1 MGGEEVSDKLLVQQ
15 TLAGDSHALAILHKR
30 YYARLYRLALFR
42 TRSVADAEDIAAETF
57 LKAIDHFPSFRF
69 QGESLFPWL
78 SRIATNLTID
88 QQRRQKTTP
97 LLSYDQRTADD
108 VRTLLDAL
116 EIDGPDPHALAERG
130 ETQALLKSAIE
141 KLPADQADAVLLR
154 FGGDLSLQEI
164 SATMGRSEGAIKSLL
179 HRGLVNLRKSLC
191 DHAEEIGVLETLRH
205 QSVSQEVATTKQR
218 HGYIE
223 L

>member
-1 MGGEEVSDKLLVQQ
+1 MGGDEASDRDLVRR
-15 TLAGDSHALAILHKR
+15 TLAGDSRALAALHKR
-30 YYARLYRLALFR
+30 YYARVYRLALFR
-42 TRSVADAEDIAAETF
+42 CRSAADAEDIAAETF
-57 LKAIDHFPSFRF
+57 LRAIDHLPSFRF

-78 SRIATNLTID
+78 SRIATNLAID
-88 QQRRQKTTP
+88 GQRRQKSTP
-97 LLSYDQRTADD
+97 LLSYDQSAADD
-108 VRTLLDAL
+108 VRTLLDTL

-164 SATMGRSEGAIKSLL
+164 SAAMGRTEGAIKSLL
-179 HRGLVNLRKSLC
+179 HRGLVNLRKSLQGR
-191 DHAEEIGVLETLRH
+191 AEEIGILETLRH
-205 QSVSQEVATTKQR
+205 PSLSQEPASTKQR

>member
-1 MGGEEVSDKLLVQQ
+1 MGGDEASDRELVRR
-15 TLAGDSHALAILHKR
+15 TLAGDSRALAEIHRR
-30 YYARLYRLALFR
+30 YYGRIYRLALFR
-42 TRSVADAEDIAAETF
+42 CRSAADAEDIAAETF
-57 LKAIDHFPSFRF
+57 LKAIDHLPSFRF

-78 SRIATNLTID
+78 SRIATNLVID
-88 QQRRQKTTP
+88 GQRRQKSTP

-116 EIDGPDPHALAERG
+116 EQNAPDPHALAERG

-141 KLPADQADAVLLR
+141 KLPADQANAILLR

-164 SATMGRSEGAIKSLL
+164 STAMGRTEGAIKSLL
-179 HRGLVNLRKSLC
+179 HRGLVNLRKSLQGR
-191 DHAEEIGVLETLRH
+191 AEEIGVLETLRH
-205 QSVSQEVATTKQR
+205 QNLSQEVATSKR